1 MNTTEEYYKRLK
13 LHGILVGILL
23 AIIVG
28 LGIYSFCDFLN
39 VKPKIGDDLTT
50 RLFLEAKGEQPEPQT
65 YVLSGNYIM
74 PMSSIDLGV
83 VILADKIMLCESGKN
98 NLARGKAGEIGI
110 AQFMPRSWDYFNDL
124 RGTKM
129 DIYSEEDQKDMLEW
143 CIKEGLAWH
152 WTCYDLVKDDK
163 TEM

>member
-1 MNTTEEYYKRLK
+1 MTPEEYYKKR
-13 LHGILVGILL
+13 GIISGIIL
-23 AIIVG
+23 ASVLA
-28 LGIYSFCDFLN
+28 LGIYFLYDFLTN
-39 VKPKIGDDLTT
+39 KPITIKDDLTT
-50 RLFLEAKGEQPEPQT
+50 RLFLEAKNGQPEYQT
-65 YVLSGNYIM
+65 YVLSGNYIV
-74 PMSSIDLGV
+74 PMSLIDIGV
-83 VILADKIMLCESGKN
+83 ILLADKIMLCESGKDN
-98 NLARGKAGEIGI
+98 SVIGKAGEIGI

>member
-1 MNTTEEYYKRLK
+1 MTTDEYYKRLK
-13 LHGILVGILL
+13 LHGILSGILL
-23 AIIVG
+23 ASVIG
-28 LGIYSFCDFLN
+28 LGIYFLYDFLTN
-39 VKPKIGDDLTT
+39 KPINIKDDLST
-50 RLFLEAKGEQPEPQT
+50 RLFLEAKGEQPEPRT

-74 PMSSIDLGV
+74 PMSLMDLGV
-83 VILADKIMLCESGKN
+83 VILADKIMLCESGKDN
-98 NLARGKAGEIGI
+98 SVIGKAGEIGI